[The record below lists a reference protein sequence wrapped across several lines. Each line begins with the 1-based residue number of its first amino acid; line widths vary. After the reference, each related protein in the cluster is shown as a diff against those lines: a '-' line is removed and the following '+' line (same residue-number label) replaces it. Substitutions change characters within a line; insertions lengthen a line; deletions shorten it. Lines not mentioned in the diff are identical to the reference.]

1 MRNRFRI
8 SLMPT
13 EILRAYPQK
22 LKFKPTIKTVKVKEI
37 VYTFS
42 RKEKYFSRKI
52 RFFLKIIA

>member
-13 EILRAYPQK
+13 EILRACPQK

-37 VYTFS
+37 VYTLIKE
-42 RKEKYFSRKI
+42 RKSI
-52 RFFLKIIA
+52 FLAK